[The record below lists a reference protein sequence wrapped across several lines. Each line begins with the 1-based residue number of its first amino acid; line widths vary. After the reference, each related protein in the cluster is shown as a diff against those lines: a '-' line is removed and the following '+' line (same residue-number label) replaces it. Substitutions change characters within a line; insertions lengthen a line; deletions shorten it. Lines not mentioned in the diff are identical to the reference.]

1 MLQSWRRTGH
11 LPCFFVPTPG
21 DLTAQESPPPHEE
34 PHKVSAQFPV
44 IILPPI
50 SCMLG
55 GVRLAVIDSDLH
67 RGVETILNFATVCN
81 MVKTILGGVNTCK
94 YKSSAV
100 FSTILRIGS
109 ARSSHHCMESDMS
122 YFLPYPGREF
132 LCWFAIKIISLRS
145 DWYLE
150 EWFKQIG
157 QVRRIQASL
166 QKTGDGQPSFPT
178 LVQMRGQFSLR
189 SVGLPCDTLI
199 LVGIMTWLIVRLLE
213 GEHSVRF
220 FPFNLFISAS
230 NISAP
235 KPPKCPPNLMWRSR
249 SYSSCLGRNR
259 PSTTSTG
266 GNFVL
271 QKVP

>member
-1 MLQSWRRTGH
+1 M
-11 LPCFFVPTPG
+11 
-21 DLTAQESPPPHEE
+21 
-34 PHKVSAQFPV
+34 
-44 IILPPI
+44 
-50 SCMLG
+50 
-55 GVRLAVIDSDLH
+55 
-67 RGVETILNFATVCN
+67 VCN
-81 MVKTILGGVNTCK
+81 FIFDCVTVKTENSPDRISPIKPSLYGVCVG
-94 YKSSAV
+94 YFFAV
-100 FSTILRIGS
+100 SWSRISGLI
-109 ARSSHHCMESDMS
+109 RDQ
-122 YFLPYPGREF
+122 YRFPKKRLVFGRTFNREI
-132 LCWFAIKIISLRS
+132 W
-145 DWYLE
+145 
-150 EWFKQIG
+150 

-166 QKTGDGQPSFPT
+166 LKTGDGQPSFFT

-199 LVGIMTWLIVRLLE
+199 LVCIMTWLIVRLLE
-213 GEHSVRF
+213 GKHSVRF
-220 FPFNLFISAS
+220 FSFNLFISAS